1 MDLFHIISAA
11 DLTVFESSGCYSPAS
26 LAQEGFI
33 HLSYA
38 SQVSGVWERYYQDQ
52 SDLYLLQIDPKQVDA
67 EVVVEDTTG
76 SGEAFPHLYGA
87 LAWSAVSTVT
97 PLAGWLSS

>member
-11 DLTVFESSGCYSPAS
+11 DLATFESSGCYSPLS
-26 LAQEGFI
+26 LRQEGFI

-38 SQVSGVWERYYQDQ
+38 SQISGVWERYYQGQ
-52 SDLYLLQIDPKQVDA
+52 SDLYLLQIDPSQLAA
-67 EVVVEDTTG
+67 EVVVEDTAG

-87 LAWSAVSTVT
+87 LAWSSVSMVT
-97 PLAGWLSS
+97 PLADWLSS